1 MIDVN
6 ELVLHTEYN
15 PPHIVLWAERNGSVI
30 HVNDWKPLFFAWHES
45 SFYGTFL
52 QTDSAQRIYLM
63 PDEAWELFLSY
74 PAHYFQDDN
83 LGPDA
88 SEMAGK
94 VRHAQRAI
102 MQGTLR
108 PDFSAWKAGQYG
120 WLLDDEPITIPWINA
135 ALNEVMKYSEEKP
148 DFASRY
154 FLERNSAGLERAYS
168 TLTEERWLQKIGW
181 SEDPAP
187 FQLQFVLEEPEEE
200 QDKEWSLNLYL
211 LEKGEGM
218 RLAYSGNATLL
229 PEEWREHREKITEEI
244 QLIKELIPWMKK
256 GDGLKDKLSEKE
268 AYDFLSV
275 RSEQLRHLGIDSVL
289 PSWWHT
295 VKQYQP
301 KVKARIKATSQAAGA
316 PVSFVGINALM
327 QFDWRMSLG
336 GADLSEE
343 EFRSL
348 MSNSQSPLVRIQGDW
363 YQVDQEWMKRVRQ
376 LMKEVDKNGLQLKE
390 ALEQHLLSQGADKDD
405 ESELPYAVEWDES
418 LSGVIGQLTETSEI
432 PVLAAAEK
440 LNGELR
446 EYQKMGSSWMY
457 FLRRFGLGGCLADDM
472 GLGKTVQTID
482 YLLKV
487 KSDGHLSS
495 AALLICPTSVIGNW
509 QKELEHF
516 APDLKVALH
525 YSGTR
530 KKGPE
535 FAEMVRKY
543 DVIITSYTTAQL
555 DEPELLPYEFS
566 AIILDEAQ
574 NIKNSYTKQ
583 SRSIRRLRG
592 QHKIALTGTPVEN
605 RLLEL
610 WAIFDFLN
618 PGYLGSE
625 ISFQRRFVQPV
636 ERGNDQEKLIQ
647 LRRLVQPFLLRR
659 TKKDPAVQLNLP
671 EKQEINE
678 YCPLSSEQA
687 SLYERTVQETF
698 EQIEKAV
705 GMKRR
710 GLLLAMIGKLKQ
722 ICDHPALYGKEIRPG
737 KLEERSVKFAKMA
750 ELVEQILEKEE
761 KCLIFTQ
768 FIYMGEAIKHYLEK
782 KHGKPVLFLHGSLPK
797 KKRDE
802 MIEKFQEG
810 DEESI
815 FVLSL
820 KAGGTGLNLTEANH
834 VIHYDRWWNPAVEN
848 QATDRA
854 HRIGQ
859 NKFVTV
865 HKMITLGT
873 LEEKID
879 QMLESKKELSEKVIQ
894 SENWIT
900 ELSTEELKDILT
912 LRNEWVEA

>member
-6 ELVLHTEYN
+6 ELILHTEWK
-15 PPHIVLWAERNGSVI
+15 PPHVVLWAERNGSVI

-45 SFYGTFL
+45 TFYGTFL
-52 QTDSAQRIYLM
+52 QTDSAQRIYLK
-63 PDEAWELFLSY
+63 PFQAWELFLTFPPS
-74 PAHYFQDDN
+74 YFQ
-83 LGPDA
+83 LQQFTPGTA
-88 SEMAGK
+88 EMAEMVKETEKAYVSGQLK
-94 VRHAQRAI
+94 
-102 MQGTLR
+102 
-108 PDFSAWKAGQYG
+108 PDFSAWKSGQYG
-120 WLLDDEPITIPWINA
+120 WVMNEEPVRAPWLNA
-135 ALNEVMKYSEEKP
+135 ALNEVMKNDENKTEFADRYYSE
-148 DFASRY
+148 
-154 FLERNSAGLERAYS
+154 RNAAGLERAFS
-168 TLTEERWLQKIGW
+168 ALNEERWLQKIGW
-181 SEDPAP
+181 ENDPSP
-187 FQLQFVLEEPEEE
+187 FRLQFILEEPDNDSE
-200 QDKEWSLNLYL
+200 KEWTLLLYL
-211 LEKGEGM
+211 IEKEEGM
-218 RLAYSGNATLL
+218 RLAYNGTSTLL
-229 PEEWREHREKITEEI
+229 PEEWKEHKDKITEEI
-244 QLIKELIPWMKK
+244 ALTKELIPWMKK
-256 GDGLKDKLSEKE
+256 GRELKERLSEKE

-289 PSWWHT
+289 PAWWNT

-301 KVKARIKATSQAAGA
+301 KVKARIKASQSPGS

-327 QFDWRMSLG
+327 QFDWRLALG
-336 GADLSEE
+336 DADLTEE

-348 MSNSQSPLVRIQGDW
+348 MSDSQSPLVRIQGDW

-390 ALEQHLLSQGADKDD
+390 ALEQHLLSQDGMDG
-405 ESELPYAVEWDES
+405 EELPYTVEWDES
-418 LSGVIGQLTETSEI
+418 LSGVVGQLTETSEI
-432 PVLAAAEK
+432 PVLPASSK

-446 EYQKMGSSWMY
+446 DYQKMGSSWMY
-457 FLRRFGLGGCLADDM
+457 FLRRFGLGACLADDM

-487 KSDGHLSS
+487 KEDKGLVSP
-495 AALLICPTSVIGNW
+495 ALLICPTSVMGNW
-509 QKELEHF
+509 QKELAHF
-516 APDLKVALH
+516 APDLKVGLH
-525 YSGTR
+525 YGGTR
-530 KKGPE
+530 KKGSDL
-535 FAEMVRKY
+535 AENILKY
-543 DVIITSYTTAQL
+543 DVLITSYTTAQL
-555 DEPELLPYEFS
+555 DELELSAYEWS

-583 SRSIRRLRG
+583 SRSIRRLKG

-610 WAIFDFLN
+610 WAIFNFLN

-636 ERGNDQEKLIQ
+636 ERGSDGEKLIQ

-671 EKQEINE
+671 EKQEIKE

-698 EQIEKAV
+698 EQLEKAA

-722 ICDHPALYGKEIRPG
+722 ICDHPALYGKEMKPG

-768 FIYMGEAIKHYLEK
+768 FIYMGEAIKHHLEK
-782 KHGKPVLFLHGSLPK
+782 KYGKPVLFLHGSLPK

-802 MIEKFQEG
+802 MIEQFQEN
-810 DEESI
+810 DKESI

-879 QMLESKKELSEKVIQ
+879 EMLESKKELSEKVIQ

-912 LRNEWVEA
+912 LRNEWIEA